1 MITVDPAR
9 TVVTVHD
16 MIPILG
22 WRGIVPGLSYGRR
35 PRLAEYSF
43 NYLRRARSLL
53 TVSEATKRD
62 LVTFLGCNP
71 DRITV
76 APNGLE
82 PAFRSWTEAQRVN
95 ARVELSLPPR
105 PVRLILTSGHQQYK
119 NHETSLKVLR
129 SLLERREDVRFV
141 HLGRADSAWQA
152 KVEQNGLQGKIISL
166 SNLPL
171 AAVVALFNTVDVLLF
186 PSWYEGF
193 GWPPLQALA
202 CGTSVVA
209 SHAGSIPE
217 VVGHCGLL
225 RDPSDVDGL
234 TQDIE
239 RLLDDQELRRQ
250 LASRGIAWAQ
260 RFTWHNHVGKAVE
273 LYRQIAE
280 TA

>member
-1 MITVDPAR
+1 MRTLEPAR

-43 NYLRRARSLL
+43 NYLRRARALI

-62 LVTFLGCNP
+62 LVMFLDCEPG
-71 DRITV
+71 RITV

-82 PAFRSWTEAQRVN
+82 PAFRSWTEAEREN
-95 ARVELSLPPR
+95 ARAELSLPPR
-105 PVRLILTSGHQQYK
+105 PARLILTSGHQQYK
-119 NHETSLKVLR
+119 NHETSLRVLR
-129 SLLERREDVRFV
+129 SLLDRRQDVHFV
-141 HLGRADSAWQA
+141 HLGRADAAWQK
-152 KVEQNGLQGKIISL
+152 KVEQNGLDGKIISL

-171 AAVVALFNTVDVLLF
+171 ESVVALFNAVDVLLF

-209 SHAGSIPE
+209 SNAGSLPE
-217 VVGHCGLL
+217 VVGNCGLL

-234 TQDIE
+234 RQDIE
-239 RLLDDQELRRQ
+239 RLLDDQELRLR
-250 LASRGIAWAQ
+250 LASRGVAWAQ
-260 RFTWHNHVGKAVE
+260 QFTWQNHVSKAVE
-273 LYRQIAE
+273 LYRRIVQPV
-280 TA
+280 